1 MEVKILD
8 MKKVVVL
15 GLLLVVAVSAIAAI
29 SAAEDITLEGIHFK
43 IPDGYTAT
51 ERQMDASEAGDV
63 EDIDGTAVDTETTSE
78 YRNAAGEEL
87 EIQIGLRNNQKIDSI
102 NPLNAQKKNIAGK
115 DGFLIKEMDD
125 GRDKY
130 KFEYLQDGKLVKIT
144 GVSEDIISQVI
155 A

>member
-1 MEVKILD
+1 
-8 MKKVVVL
+8 MKKVLVI

-29 SAAEDITLEGIHFK
+29 SAAEEITLEGIHFK

-78 YRNAAGEEL
+78 YRNAAGDEL
-87 EIQIGLRNNQKIDSI
+87 EIQIGVRNNQKIDSI

-125 GRDKY
+125 GKDKF

>member
-8 MKKVVVL
+8 MKKVLVI

-29 SAAEDITLEGIHFK
+29 SAAEEITLEGIHFK

-78 YRNAAGEEL
+78 YRNAAGDEL
-87 EIQIGLRNNQKIDSI
+87 EIQIGVRNNQKIDSI

-125 GRDKY
+125 GKDKY

>member
-8 MKKVVVL
+8 MKKVLVI

-29 SAAEDITLEGIHFK
+29 SAAEEITLEGIHFK

-78 YRNAAGEEL
+78 YRNATGDEL
-87 EIQIGLRNNQKIDSI
+87 EIQIGVRNNQKIDSI

-125 GRDKY
+125 GKDKY

>member
-1 MEVKILD
+1 